1 MFFIVSE
8 ERRDVLRF
16 SKDRSES
23 LGNLKGKEK
32 NMKLYEFL
40 VLVLEGLG
48 RYLVKQEIKRRVFNV
63 GGNESDRD
71 IMIFLL

>member
-1 MFFIVSE
+1 MGVFIMFFIVSE

-48 RYLVKQEIKRRVFNV
+48 RYLVK
-63 GGNESDRD
+63 
-71 IMIFLL
+71 

>member
-48 RYLVKQEIKRRVFNV
+48 RYLVK
-63 GGNESDRD
+63 
-71 IMIFLL
+71 